1 MHLGELIP
9 RNARRAPDK
18 LAVVSGATRLTY
30 RVLNDRINRLANA
43 LLQLGLGRGDRV
55 AMLADNGHQYLE
67 TNAAAAKAGLCIVP
81 LNTRYKGREI
91 TGILDNVEPKVLIF
105 GEAYRE
111 IVAAH
116 RAAWTSVEHFVTL
129 GGRMDGAADYEQLL
143 AAAPASEPVIDVRE
157 DDLFSI
163 LFTSGTTGLPKGI
176 MLSHRNLLANCG
188 NILAGFDID
197 SRSIALNSLPMFFSA
212 SINCTVWPHLY
223 VGGTLVLVEKFNP
236 RAILETIQRERITF
250 TQVVPT
256 MLITLLE
263 FPDVRQYDLSSL
275 KTLAYGSAPMPVK
288 RLREA
293 VDLVG
298 NVFVQGYGLSETTC
312 ICTTLSKEDHVVGED
327 ATKARRLASCG
338 RESLNVHLRVVR
350 EDGTEAA
357 AGEVGEIIV
366 RGDHVMLGYW
376 RAPEATAQ
384 AIRGG
389 WLYSGDLGHRDG
401 DGYLYIVDRKKDIII
416 SGGINISS
424 KEVEEVLFMHPAVLE
439 AAAIGVPDEKWGEA
453 VRAVVVLRPGFDA
466 SEQEIVDFGKQYLAD
481 FKKPRSVVFID
492 QLPRNPNGKVQ
503 KTILRARYGNP
514 AGQPASTT

>member
-129 GGRMDGAADYEQLL
+129 GGRMDRAADYEQLL

-288 RLREA
+288 RLRE
-293 VDLVG
+293 
-298 NVFVQGYGLSETTC
+298 
-312 ICTTLSKEDHVVGED
+312 
-327 ATKARRLASCG
+327 
-338 RESLNVHLRVVR
+338 
-350 EDGTEAA
+350 
-357 AGEVGEIIV
+357 
-366 RGDHVMLGYW
+366 
-376 RAPEATAQ
+376 
-384 AIRGG
+384 
-389 WLYSGDLGHRDG
+389 
-401 DGYLYIVDRKKDIII
+401 
-416 SGGINISS
+416 
-424 KEVEEVLFMHPAVLE
+424 
-439 AAAIGVPDEKWGEA
+439 
-453 VRAVVVLRPGFDA
+453 
-466 SEQEIVDFGKQYLAD
+466 
-481 FKKPRSVVFID
+481 
-492 QLPRNPNGKVQ
+492 
-503 KTILRARYGNP
+503 
-514 AGQPASTT
+514 